1 MQNRYVGDM
10 GDFAKHG
17 LLRFL
22 SGVTDTETSADR
34 LRLGL
39 IWYMHHDEVHTATDK
54 TKVNYDGKHTSY
66 LAYTPENLRKF
77 ASCDH
82 VLWDKLGHLVG
93 QDARCVHC
101 VEASG
106 ILPCDTL
113 FYSAMLHFV
122 PKLPRAQ
129 KERIREHWL
138 GCSLQATKGAN
149 LVCVD
154 PDNGLSGDNQMYT
167 EKGPKFVYMSDL
179 RALWERGQSLVVYQ
193 HIGRTGG
200 TAEEQTR
207 AKANTL
213 RDGIGPDATITPL
226 RFRGGSPRVFYVISQ
241 PEHGD
246 TIKARVGRFLNT
258 PWSRLFD
265 WVP

>member
-101 VEASG
+101 VEASR

-113 FYSAMLHFV
+113 FYDAMLHFV

-129 KERIREHWL
+129 KENLREHWL
-138 GCSLQATKGAN
+138 TQA
-149 LVCVD
+149 
-154 PDNGLSGDNQMYT
+154 
-167 EKGPKFVYMSDL
+167 L
-179 RALWERGQSLVVYQ
+179 RATEGGGHSLRGPRQRHGPRQQEVHRRRSQVRLPQRPSGFV
-193 HIGRTGG
+193 GARTVSGSVPAHRADGWYGGG
-200 TAEEQTR
+200 TDQSEGEHTPRRHWAGCHHNSPSLPRREFSR
-207 AKANTL
+207 VL
-213 RDGIGPDATITPL
+213 RHLSTGA
-226 RFRGGSPRVFYVISQ
+226 
-241 PEHGD
+241 
-246 TIKARVGRFLNT
+246 
-258 PWSRLFD
+258 
-265 WVP
+265 